1 MEKLW
6 RLRDVAESFDMD
18 YSTLWRWSK
27 EGKINVVKLPSGV
40 LRVKDSEVNRVL
52 GETPREPVTA

>member
-27 EGKINVVKLPSGV
+27 EGKINVLKLPSGV
-40 LRVKDSEVNRVL
+40 LRVKDSEVRRVL
-52 GETPREPVTA
+52 GEKEPVTA

>member
-6 RLRDVAESFDMD
+6 RLREVADSFGLD

-27 EGKINVVKLPSGV
+27 EGRINVIKLPSGI
-40 LRVKDSEVNRVL
+40 LRVKDSEVRRVL
-52 GETPREPVTA
+52 GETQREPVTA